1 MRLDEL
7 LATLGSPTRALGPHR
22 RRAPRRSGDASRS
35 SRSPTTRPAAEP
47 GTLFCC
53 VPGRQTDGHD
63 HAAAAV
69 AAGAVALLAERRL
82 DLPVPQLL
90 VSSVRAAMGLVA
102 SGLPRRPVPAR
113 SRSSA
118 SPAPTAR
125 RPCATWSPRSSR
137 PPGRPSGVI
146 GTLSGTRTTPEAPEL
161 QARLAS
167 FARAGAAVA
176 MEVSSHALVQHR
188 VDGTRFAVAGFTNLS
203 QDHLDYHGTM
213 EAYFDAK
220 ARLFEPGRADRAVV
234 CLDDPHGRLLRDA
247 AQIPTV
253 GYRATDASAVE
264 VAPSGT
270 TFTWRGVRMQTSLVG
285 RFNLLER
292 ARGGHDHRRARGR
305 ARRHREGPRPRVAG
319 AGPLRAG
326 RRRPAVPRGGRLRP
340 HPGRARPVLAA
351 ARELAGGGRVV
362 VVFGCGGD
370 RDPSKR
376 PRMGAAASQ
385 GADLV
390 VVTSDNPRFED
401 PDAIIEEVL
410 TGFGHDDA
418 AARRARPP
426 PGDRRGAGRW
436 PSAGDVVV
444 VAGKGHETTQVIGD
458 SEEPFDD
465 RAGRPGGVGGSRA
478 RRRTRKV
485 IALLLAGGLALAAS
499 LLGTRYLIDWLHRHR
514 IGQPIHED
522 VPEGHKVKAGT
533 PTMGGLGIVVA
544 AVVGYVV
551 AHVRSGLVFTRSGS
565 ARARADRRRRHR
577 RRARRLDQ
585 GQPGAQPR
593 AHQAGQV
600 ARPARRRDRASP
612 SSA

>member
-7 LATLGSPTRALGPHR
+7 LATLG
-22 RRAPRRSGDASRS
+22 
-35 SRSPTTRPAAEP
+35 TRPGLSGLIVDERHVDPATVDILSVTHDSEAAEP

-69 AAGAVALLAERRL
+69 EAGAVALLAERRL

-102 SGLPRRPVPAR
+102 SAFHGDPSQRVPVVGITGTNGKTTVCHLV
-113 SRSSA
+113 A
-118 SPAPTAR
+118 SIFEA
-125 RPCATWSPRSSR
+125 S
-137 PPGRPSGVI
+137 GRPSGVI
-146 GTLSGTRTTPEAPEL
+146 GTLSGTRTTPEATEL

-188 VDGTRFAVAGFTNLS
+188 VDGTRFAIAGFTNLS

-213 EAYFDAK
+213 ESYFDAK

-285 RFNLLER
+285 RFNLLNAIAAATITAELGVEPGVI
-292 ARGGHDHRRARGR
+292 AKGLAN
-305 ARRHREGPRPRVAG
+305 ASPV
-319 AGPLRAG
+319 
-326 RRRPAVPRGGRLRP
+326 
-340 HPGRARPVLAA
+340 PGRFELVDAGQPFLVAVDYAHTPDGLTQALAA
-351 ARELAGGGRVV
+351 ARELAGGGRVI

-376 PRMGAAASQ
+376 PRMGTAASQ

-390 VVTSDNPRFED
+390 VVTSDNPRFEH

-410 TGFGHDDA
+410 TGFGPDEQPLVQSDRRRAIA
-418 AARRARPP
+418 AALEMA
-426 PGDRRGAGRW
+426 
-436 PSAGDVVV
+436 SAGDVVV
-444 VAGKGHETTQVIGD
+444 VAGKGHETVQVMGD

-465 RAGRPGGVGGSRA
+465 RQVVQEEWAARGRGAA
-478 RRRTRKV
+478 RGR
-485 IALLLAGGLALAAS
+485 
-499 LLGTRYLIDWLHRHR
+499 
-514 IGQPIHED
+514 
-522 VPEGHKVKAGT
+522 
-533 PTMGGLGIVVA
+533 
-544 AVVGYVV
+544 
-551 AHVRSGLVFTRSGS
+551 
-565 ARARADRRRRHR
+565 
-577 RRARRLDQ
+577 
-585 GQPGAQPR
+585 
-593 AHQAGQV
+593 
-600 ARPARRRDRASP
+600 
-612 SSA
+612 